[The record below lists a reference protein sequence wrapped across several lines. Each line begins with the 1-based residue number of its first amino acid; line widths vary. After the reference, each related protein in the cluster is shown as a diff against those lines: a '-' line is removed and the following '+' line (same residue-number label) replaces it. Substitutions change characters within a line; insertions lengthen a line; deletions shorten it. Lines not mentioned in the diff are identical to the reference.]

1 MLDDI
6 PAGINL
12 NVGSA
17 NVASYNMGVGIN
29 YEWMIALAEDKAL
42 TPNVFLGYT
51 VDLLNQA
58 VSSTVQFQGGG
69 ASFETTGITPDRNN
83 FLLNAGL
90 LYEVAENIKI
100 RLDYNLVVKDQFIS
114 SAVALKGRYLF

>member
-1 MLDDI
+1 MCL
-6 PAGINL
+6 
-12 NVGSA
+12 GSSD
-17 NVASYNMGVGIN
+17 VASYNIGGGIN
-29 YEWMIALAEDKAL
+29 YEWAIALAEDKVL

-58 VSSTVQFQGGG
+58 VSSTAQFQGGG

-90 LYEVAENIKI
+90 LYEAAENIEI
-100 RLDYNLVVKDQFIS
+100 RLDYNLVVKDQFTS
-114 SAVALKGRYLF
+114 QAGALKGSYLF